1 MNIEDLK
8 QHIRDVPDFPKPGI
22 IFKDITP
29 LLANA
34 EAFNFCID
42 QLVERVVRHDP
53 DAIVGI
59 ESRGFIF
66 GAVVATRLGL
76 PFQLARKANKL
87 PYRTV
92 KVSYELEYGSDSVEM
107 HVDAV
112 EAGKR
117 YAIVDDLIATGGTA
131 AATAEL
137 IELQKGKVAC
147 FACVIELAFLAG
159 RERLGE
165 RVIETLID
173 Y

>member
-1 MNIEDLK
+1 MNLETIKSL
-8 QHIRDVPDFPKPGI
+8 IRDVPDFPQPGI

-29 LLANA
+29 LLADSEGFA
-34 EAFNFCID
+34 QCID
-42 QLVERVVRHDP
+42 ALAEKVSSHNA

-66 GAVVATRLGL
+66 GAALAVKMGL
-76 PFQLARKANKL
+76 PFQLVRKAGKL
-87 PYRTV
+87 PYKTV
-92 KVSYELEYGSDSVEM
+92 KVSYDLEYGSDSVEM

-112 EAGKR
+112 TAGKR
-117 YAIVDDLIATGGTA
+117 YAIIDDLIATGGTA

-147 FACVIELAFLAG
+147 FGFVIELAFLAG

-165 RVIETLID
+165 RAIEVLLE

>member
-1 MNIEDLK
+1 
-8 QHIRDVPDFPKPGI
+8 
-22 IFKDITP
+22 
-29 LLANA
+29 
-34 EAFNFCID
+34 
-42 QLVERVVRHDP
+42 
-53 DAIVGI
+53 
-59 ESRGFIF
+59 
-66 GAVVATRLGL
+66 
-76 PFQLARKANKL
+76 
-87 PYRTV
+87 
-92 KVSYELEYGSDSVEM
+92 M